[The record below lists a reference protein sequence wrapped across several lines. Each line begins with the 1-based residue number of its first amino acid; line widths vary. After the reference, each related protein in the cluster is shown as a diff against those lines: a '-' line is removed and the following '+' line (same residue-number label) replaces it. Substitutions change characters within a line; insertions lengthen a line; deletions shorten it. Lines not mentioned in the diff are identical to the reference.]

1 MSDPNFELD
10 KKLLDT
16 ERKIRRNFLT
26 QDETNKIK
34 ILWKAV
40 KKKEIEGK
48 RDAKSF
54 FEIVYLGFLKE
65 IEDRKTVEEDLK
77 QLQKQFDECANK
89 MAEILEKSK
98 PSS

>member
-1 MSDPNFELD
+1 MSDPNFKLD
-10 KKLLDT
+10 KKFPDT
-16 ERKIRRNFLT
+16 ERKIRKNFLT

-34 ILWKAV
+34 ILWKEV
-40 KKKEIEGK
+40 KKKETEGQ

-65 IEDRKTVEEDLK
+65 IEDRKAVEEDLK
-77 QLQKQFDECANK
+77 ELQKQFDECANK

-98 PSS
+98 SS